1 MDPVRVL
8 LLEDNDADAGL
19 LTRILDR
26 AEPPL
31 HLEIHRAKTRAEF
44 VQKLAEI
51 RPSLIISDYTI
62 PGFDGLSALGI
73 AREDAAD
80 IPFIFVSG
88 TIGEERAID
97 ALKQGAADY
106 VLKDNARRL
115 VPAVQRALQEAV
127 AIRARRAAEQALTE
141 SEKRY
146 ESLVE
151 LSPDGVFLVAN
162 GTISFANRAALK
174 IYRADRQ
181 EQLVG
186 QRYVDLVHQQSL
198 GDVTVSLRSFKAH
211 AEDRPYVEQK
221 HVRLDG
227 SEVHVELAST
237 TIMLHGQESILIVT
251 RDVTERKRYE
261 SQLKHQATHDG
272 LTGLANRTLL
282 NDRLRYAIASAK
294 RYGRPVALAFI
305 DLDHF
310 KFVNDSF
317 GHDAGDAVLKEVSS
331 RLVKSV
337 RDMDTVARLSGD
349 EFVVLFE
356 DLETPEI
363 VTQMMERILPAISQ
377 PLAVDS
383 EEIVLTCSAGI
394 SVYPADAE
402 DGDTVLRNADTAMY
416 RTKEKGGNAFE
427 YYTAD
432 MNSRS
437 KEHLLLSAGLRRALE
452 REEFFLDYQPQMDI
466 ASGRLSGMEALI
478 RWNQPERGVISPAR
492 FIPVCEQTGLIV
504 PIGQWVLRAACEATK
519 RLADGLGWTP
529 VVSVNVSVRQF
540 KRADLAQYVE
550 EVLKSIGFPPES
562 LELELTESMVAQ
574 DAAFAV
580 QTMKSLKA
588 LGVRIAIDD
597 FGTGYSS
604 LSYLKRYPMDRL
616 KIDQSF
622 VSGIAS
628 DPDDE
633 TICRTIISLAHNL
646 GLKVIAEGVEND
658 SQLAFLRQYGC
669 DEVQGYFIGRPMP
682 WDELRKLFPPATKKS
697 TKKSTKK

>member
-1 MDPVRVL
+1 MEPVRVL
-8 LLEDNDADAGL
+8 LLEDNDADAALLMRILGKSGL
-19 LTRILDR
+19 LS
-26 AEPPL
+26 PM
-31 HLEIHRAKTRAEF
+31 EIFRAKTHAEF

-51 RPSLIISDYTI
+51 RPTLIISDYTI

-73 AREDAAD
+73 AHENASET
-80 IPFIFVSG
+80 PFIFVSG
-88 TIGEERAID
+88 TIGEERAIE
-97 ALKQGAADY
+97 ALKRGASDY
-106 VLKDNARRL
+106 VLKDNMQRL
-115 VPAVQRALQEAV
+115 APAVQRALQEAKV
-127 AIRARRAAEQALTE
+127 MRARRDAEQALTE

-151 LSPDGVFLVAN
+151 LSPDGIFLVAN
-162 GTISFANRAALK
+162 GAISFANRAAMK

-186 QRYVDLVHQQSL
+186 KPYIDLVHKQSL
-198 GDVTVSLRSFKAH
+198 GDVTSRLRSFKAH
-211 AEDRPYVEQK
+211 PEDRPYVEQK

-237 TIMLHGQESILIVT
+237 SIMLHGRESMLIVT
-251 RDVTERKRYE
+251 RDITERKRYE

-272 LTGLANRTLL
+272 LTGLANRALL
-282 NDRLRYAIASAK
+282 NDRLHYAIASAK
-294 RYGRPVALAFI
+294 RHGRAVALAFV

-317 GHDAGDAVLKEVSS
+317 GHEVGDGVLKEVSS
-331 RLVKSV
+331 RLVKAI
-337 RDMDTVARLSGD
+337 RDVDTVSRLSGD

-363 VTQMMERILPAISQ
+363 VTQLMERVLPAISH
-377 PLAVDS
+377 PLVVGS

-394 SVYPADAE
+394 SVYPLDAE
-402 DGDTVLRNADTAMY
+402 DADAVLRNADTAMY
-416 RTKEKGGNAFE
+416 RAKEKGGNAFE

-452 REEFFLDYQPQMDI
+452 RNEFFLHYQPQMDI
-466 ASGRLSGMEALI
+466 ATGRLSGMEALI
-478 RWNQPERGVISPAR
+478 RWNHPEQGVIAPGR

-504 PIGQWVLRAACEATK
+504 PIGQWVLRAACEST
-519 RLADGLGWTP
+519 RQLGSILGRVP
-529 VVSVNVSVRQF
+529 VISVNVSARQF
-540 KRADLAQYVE
+540 KRSDLAPYIE
-550 EVLKSIGFPPES
+550 EVLRALDFPPEC

-574 DAAFAV
+574 DAAFAA
-580 QTMKSLKA
+580 QTMRSLKS

-604 LSYLKRYPMDRL
+604 LSYLKRYPVDRL

-658 SQLAFLRQYGC
+658 KQLAFLQQYGC
-669 DEVQGYFIGRPMP
+669 DEVQGYLIGRPMP
-682 WDELRKLFPPATKKS
+682 WDDLQKLFSSAS
-697 TKKSTKK
+697 RG

>member
-1 MDPVRVL
+1 METVRVL
-8 LLEDNDADAGL
+8 LLEDNDTDAAL
-19 LTRILDR
+19 LTRILGKS
-26 AEPPL
+26 ELLSPI
-31 HLEIHRAKTRAEF
+31 EIFRAKTRSEF

-51 RPSLIISDYTI
+51 RPTLILSDYPI

-73 AREDAAD
+73 AHESASDT
-80 IPFIFVSG
+80 PFIFVSG
-88 TIGEERAID
+88 TIGEERAIE
-97 ALKQGAADY
+97 ALKRGASDY
-106 VLKDNARRL
+106 VLKDNMQRL
-115 VPAVQRALQEAV
+115 APAVQRALQEAKV
-127 AIRARRAAEQALTE
+127 MRARRNAEQALTE

-151 LSPDGVFLVAN
+151 LSPDGIFLVAN
-162 GTISFANRAALK
+162 GAISFANRAAMK

-181 EQLVG
+181 EQLVETP
-186 QRYVDLVHQQSL
+186 YIDLVHKQSL
-198 GDVTVSLRSFKAH
+198 GEGTSRLRSIKAH
-211 AEDRPYVEQK
+211 SEDRPYVEQR

-237 TIMLHGQESILIVT
+237 SIMLHGRESMLIVT
-251 RDVTERKRYE
+251 RDITERKRYE

-272 LTGLANRTLL
+272 LTGLANRNLL
-282 NDRLRYAIASAK
+282 NDRLHYAIASAK
-294 RYGRPVALAFI
+294 RHGRAVALAFV

-317 GHDAGDAVLKEVSS
+317 GHEVGDGVLKDVSS
-331 RLVKSV
+331 RLVKSI
-337 RDMDTVARLSGD
+337 RDVDTVSRLSGD

-363 VTQMMERILPAISQ
+363 VTQLMERVLRAISQ
-377 PLAVDS
+377 PLVVGS

-394 SVYPADAE
+394 SVYPLDAE
-402 DGDTVLRNADTAMY
+402 DADAVLRNADTAMY
-416 RTKEKGGNAFE
+416 RAKEKGGNAFE
-427 YYTAD
+427 CYTSD

-452 REEFFLDYQPQMDI
+452 RNEFFLHYQPQMDI
-466 ASGRLSGMEALI
+466 ATGLLSGMEALI
-478 RWNQPERGVISPAR
+478 RWNHPEQGVIAPGR

-504 PIGQWVLRAACEATK
+504 PIGQWVLRAACESTNQ
-519 RLADGLGWTP
+519 LGNSLG
-529 VVSVNVSVRQF
+529 VVPGISVNGSARQF
-540 KRADLAQYVE
+540 KRSDLAPYVE
-550 EVLKSIGFPPES
+550 EVLRSLDFPPEC

-574 DAAFAV
+574 DAAFAA
-580 QTMKSLKA
+580 QTMRSLKS

-604 LSYLKRYPMDRL
+604 LSYLKRYPVDRL

-622 VSGIAS
+622 VRGIAS

-658 SQLAFLRQYGC
+658 KQLAFLQQYGC
-669 DEVQGYFIGRPMP
+669 DEVQGYLIGRPMP
-682 WDELRKLFPPATKKS
+682 WDDLQKLFALAS
-697 TKKSTKK
+697 NRG